1 LTPDLMFV
9 KADGIDAN
17 EWFHPMMEL
26 FVARRRPWIAP
37 MPDARQF
44 EGNPLI

>member
-1 LTPDLMFV
+1 MFV